1 MLKKK
6 ARNREDGSRNRQ
18 NRTELKILTDDQERN
33 ELSCKRI
40 IRVARR
46 GSRSPSHLSPNNR
59 TMMTAFKMD
68 QTAGL
73 EILSN
78 NDKSFN
84 NYDAF
89 LAQFAAS
96 AKNAKSPLLINLA
109 KTISTDEEQK
119 TDHDHL
125 KNEKPFSWLASQDA

>member
-1 MLKKK
+1 
-6 ARNREDGSRNRQ
+6 
-18 NRTELKILTDDQERN
+18 
-33 ELSCKRI
+33 
-40 IRVARR
+40 
-46 GSRSPSHLSPNNR
+46 
-59 TMMTAFKMD
+59 MTAFKMD

-78 NDKSFN
+78 NDQSFN

-109 KTISTDEEQK
+109 KTNSTDEEQK
-119 TDHDHL
+119 TEHDHF
-125 KNEKPFSWLASQDA
+125 KNEKPFSWLASKDGQKNNGAIQANRKVVESQDFLSRLENSAAK